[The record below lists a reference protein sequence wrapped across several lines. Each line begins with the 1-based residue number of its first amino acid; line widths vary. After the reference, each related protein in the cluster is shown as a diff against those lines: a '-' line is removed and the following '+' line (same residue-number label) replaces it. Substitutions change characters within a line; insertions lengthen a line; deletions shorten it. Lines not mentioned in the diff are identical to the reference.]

1 MDRKKTKDAALK
13 VLEQMNALIRDENFA
28 KMVVSKKYETLA
40 ERIRSLG
47 WLALVGGQ
55 SVVET
60 PNGKELRARL
70 PGGKTPPVSAIQPD
84 VASELHQDA
93 PRILGPLRVAARG
106 VQRDIYGAPSKLNET
121 SEMKG
126 IHSDKKSTVR

>member
-28 KMVVSKKYETLA
+28 KMVVSKKYETLT

-47 WLALVGGQ
+47 WLALVGDQ

-60 PNGKELRARL
+60 PDGKEPRARL
-70 PGGKTPPVSAIQPD
+70 KLVAPD
-84 VASELHQDA
+84 DRE
-93 PRILGPLRVAARG
+93 AR
-106 VQRDIYGAPSKLNET
+106 RLP
-121 SEMKG
+121 
-126 IHSDKKSTVR
+126 

>member
-1 MDRKKTKDAALK
+1 MDRKKTKYAALK

-47 WLALVGGQ
+47 WLALVGDQ

-70 PGGKTPPVSAIQPD
+70 KLVSPD
-84 VASELHQDA
+84 
-93 PRILGPLRVAARG
+93 AREA
-106 VQRDIYGAPSKLNET
+106 RRLP
-121 SEMKG
+121 
-126 IHSDKKSTVR
+126 

>member
-28 KMVVSKKYETLA
+28 KMVVSKKYETLT

-47 WLALVGGQ
+47 WLALVGDQ

-60 PNGKELRARL
+60 PDGKEPRARL
-70 PGGKTPPVSAIQPD
+70 KLVDPASA
-84 VASELHQDA
+84 E
-93 PRILGPLRVAARG
+93 ARA
-106 VQRDIYGAPSKLNET
+106 IP
-121 SEMKG
+121 
-126 IHSDKKSTVR
+126 